1 MYEIQPKLKVFLTS
15 LHSPW
20 IYDRYKAKVN
30 TMCPA
35 PCQYV
40 QKIAL
45 PEPTATSRA
54 PSQAISEDEPADL
67 PPDFDTE
74 MLEPEQGAQGHH

>member
-1 MYEIQPKLKVFLTS
+1 
-15 LHSPW
+15 
-20 IYDRYKAKVN
+20 
-30 TMCPA
+30 MCPA
-35 PCQYV
+35 PCQCV

-45 PEPTATSRA
+45 PESTTTSRA
-54 PSQAISEDEPADL
+54 PSPVSAEDEPADL